1 METTTKKRTREEVV
15 AAFKETMRRKK
26 NRMIENVMRMEH
38 LEQQGFFSQ
47 ETTLAV

>member
-26 NRMIENVMRMEH
+26 E
-38 LEQQGFFSQ
+38 LEQQAIQELHLMREQGFFIH
-47 ETTLAV
+47 A